1 MNDDT
6 RFGERLASLL
16 RPTKAPDS
24 LWLDLQKPAVLG
36 PRRTNTRRFTLAALA
51 AAAVVAVVLAMV
63 RSNTPAGASWDV
75 TTLRGTLQARELRP
89 GQSLETDASSQARVK
104 IANIGQ
110 LTLEPN
116 TAIRLLV
123 TRPDQHRIALDRG
136 KMEAT
141 TWAPPRL
148 FLVDTPAATVVD
160 LGCTYT
166 LEVEED
172 GGSPEQN
179 RREKSVC
186 TLNARV

>member
-6 RFGERLASLL
+6 RFGERPASLL

-104 IANIGQ
+104 IANIG
-110 LTLEPN
+110 
-116 TAIRLLV
+116 
-123 TRPDQHRIALDRG
+123 
-136 KMEAT
+136 
-141 TWAPPRL
+141 
-148 FLVDTPAATVVD
+148 
-160 LGCTYT
+160 
-166 LEVEED
+166 
-172 GGSPEQN
+172 
-179 RREKSVC
+179 
-186 TLNARV
+186 